1 VTDPIVSVVMSVYNG
16 AKDLPN
22 AVRCVLDQT
31 FTDFEFIAIDDASP
45 DDNSADLLEELAQ
58 HYGDARFHVVRLPSN
73 RGLAGA
79 LNHGLELAR
88 GRYIAR
94 QDQDDVSDP
103 TRLAKQVA
111 FMEAN
116 PKCGLL
122 GTRAQIWVG
131 DTPTQ
136 RTHDHPI
143 DNATLQLDLMFNNPF
158 VHSSVMMRRSALN
171 VVGGYT
177 TDRSRQPPEDY
188 ELWSRISRRYL
199 VANLPERL
207 LIYRETPNSM
217 SRVGPNPF
225 LDKLVLITSENIA
238 YHAGLDG
245 PDQRCRDAGALAHA
259 AYHKVSPEADI
270 EGVCGIVSTAVDRLV
285 AQTGEKHLLQR
296 AEAAVTTLRYQFSR
310 ISRPPASPAALT
322 SPLWQLAA
330 LSLTARLRKWI
341 NKTPP
346 GD

>member
-1 VTDPIVSVVMSVYNG
+1 MATSVSTLCGFPPI
-16 AKDLPN
+16 
-22 AVRCVLDQT
+22 
-31 FTDFEFIAIDDASP
+31 
-45 DDNSADLLEELAQ
+45 ADWP
-58 HYGDARFHVVRLPSN
+58 GR
-73 RGLAGA
+73 

-116 PKCGLL
+116 PECGLL

-136 RTHDHPI
+136 RAHDHPI

-171 VVGGYT
+171 AVGGYT
-177 TDRSRQPPEDY
+177 TDPSRQPPEDY

-199 VANLPERL
+199 IANLPERL

-238 YHAGLDG
+238 YHAGLDS
-245 PDQRCRDAGALAHA
+245 PDQRCRDAGALVHA
-259 AYHKVSPEADI
+259 AYHKVSRRSRYRRTFAGSFPPLSTGSLHRPERSACAN
-270 EGVCGIVSTAVDRLV
+270 EPRPWSRRYGISSPQYLDLA
-285 AQTGEKHLLQR
+285 HLLQR
-296 AEAAVTTLRYQFSR
+296 
-310 ISRPPASPAALT
+310 
-322 SPLWQLAA
+322 
-330 LSLTARLRKWI
+330 
-341 NKTPP
+341 
-346 GD
+346 